1 MKMKL
6 KRNGKRRSVYLKA
19 NRYLERILHNWPI
32 KIVSLAAALLLFGFY
47 RISSLEE
54 RFFTVPLNININERL
69 IATGEYPKTVRVTVR
84 GRADDIL
91 LILDDD
97 LSASVD
103 FSPFR
108 KEGTYTQPVKVS
120 RKGAALNITPI
131 EIRVEPLEITLSL
144 EKKMIKSLTVKPSIT
159 GFPEKGYVLSQYFVT
174 PTAVEVEGAESVV
187 TSIDYVQTADIDVS
201 SRKSSFTSRIRL
213 RKPASNVI
221 FPGGNVVEF
230 TATITEAYLVRTLT
244 GLDLI
249 AFDLDSSLELEGI
262 STDNSMQIRGK
273 QLELETYTPD
283 DFRFTV
289 DCSAIRKPG
298 IYKLAVTPDVPA
310 HVLVLDYS
318 PKTIE
323 VHVKKSVQEKSR
335 D

>member
-1 MKMKL
+1 ML
-6 KRNGKRRSVYLKA
+6 LKA
-19 NRYLERILHNWPI
+19 NKYLERILHNWPI

-47 RISSLEE
+47 HISSLEE
-54 RFFTVPLNININERL
+54 RFFTVPLKIHISDRL
-69 IATGEYPKTVRVTVR
+69 IATGEYPRTVRVTIR

-97 LSASVD
+97 ITASVD
-103 FSPFR
+103 FSSFR
-108 KEGTYTQPVKVS
+108 KEGTYTQPVRIS

-144 EKKMIKSLTVKPSIT
+144 EKKMIKSLTVKPSII
-159 GFPEKGYVLSQYFVT
+159 GFPEKGYDLSQFFIT
-174 PTAVEVEGAESVV
+174 PTSVEVEGAESVV
-187 TSIDYVQTADIDVS
+187 KNLDYIQTEDVDIS
-201 SRKSSFTSRIRL
+201 ARKSSFTSRIRL
-213 RKPASNVI
+213 RKPAPGII

-249 AFDLDSSLELEGI
+249 AFDLDSRFELNGI
-262 STDNSMQIRGK
+262 NKENTLQIRGK
-273 QLELETYTPD
+273 QLELEKSTPD

-289 DCSAIRKPG
+289 DCSGINKPG
-298 IYKLAVTPDVPA
+298 KYKLKVVPDVPA
-310 HVLVLDYS
+310 HMLVLDYS
-318 PKTIE
+318 PKMIE
-323 VHVKKSVQEKSR
+323 VTVKNAAQEGPR